1 MAEEIVNL
9 VVGIMTG
16 GSLAGLITALVS
28 AKKSRIDIDTTNI
41 ENAIKIRD
49 EAVKEYQSIGEKLE
63 IARELLN
70 EAQEQLEVAK
80 KYIDTLCDILD
91 NNGIGYPPR
100 PHEVYNRDE

>member
-1 MAEEIVNL
+1 
-9 VVGIMTG
+9 MTG

-70 EAQEQLEVAK
+70 EAQEQLTVAK
-80 KYIDTLCDILD
+80 RYIDTLCDILD
-91 NNGIGYPPR
+91 NKGIGYPPR
-100 PHEVYNRDE
+100 PREVYNSDE